1 MTLGRNFIQDF
12 YPFKYSF
19 IMKNSK
25 LLSFLVII
33 ASSLLFVQCTS
44 DAITGPAGVDGVNGI
59 DGVDGIDGADTSA
72 ESCIACHS
80 NTHRD
85 PIYAAYDLSVHSKGL
100 TEGATNYAGP
110 RASCAQCH
118 SNEGFI
124 DKIENGFVNPGGY
137 YGLSEPELVLIIN
150 DNGTPDDDTD
160 DFEEPKLDEYGV
172 PEFSNNP
179 VPNVTAITC
188 TTCHDS
194 HKSFDFEND
203 GNDLALRALDP
214 VSLITDGTI
223 IDYGDGS
230 NTCINCH
237 QPRRTGP
244 TDDGVGLF
252 RVTSSHWGP
261 HHGPQSTLL
270 EGIQGMLIAG
280 TEAYPGVGSA
290 AHRTGSTCVSC
301 HMGETTDD
309 TDGLHTWVPTEN
321 ACITCHTNG
330 VPSKDFMDADMA
342 TLAGLLETVGVV
354 HDDHPVPGTYTILEA
369 EAAWNY
375 LFILE
380 DASGGIHNPK
390 YSKAL
395 IKNSIE
401 ALQ

>member
-1 MTLGRNFIQDF
+1 
-12 YPFKYSF
+12 
-19 IMKNSK
+19 MKNSR
-25 LLSFLVII
+25 LMSFLVIL

-44 DAITGPAGVDGVNGI
+44 DPLQGPAGLDGINGI

-72 ESCIACHS
+72 ESCISCHS
-80 NTHRD
+80 NTFRA
-85 PIYAAYDLSVHSKGL
+85 PIYTAYQTSFHSKGI
-100 TEGATNYAGP
+100 TEGSVEYAGA

-118 SNEGFI
+118 SDEGFVDYIVKGEANI
-124 DKIENGFVNPGGY
+124 DGY
-137 YGLSEPELVLIIN
+137 YFNGLPEIVLVTN

-160 DFEEPKLDEYGV
+160 DFEEPLLDEYGV
-172 PEFSNNP
+172 PVYELGTGE
-179 VPNVTAITC
+179 PNVTEITC
-188 TTCHDS
+188 TTCHDT

-244 TDDGVGLF
+244 VDDGAGMF
-252 RVTSSHWGP
+252 RITSTHWGP
-261 HHGPQSTLL
+261 HHGPQATLL

-280 TEAYPGVGSA
+280 GSETIPEVGSA

-301 HMGETTDD
+301 HMGATTDG
-309 TDGLHTWVPTEN
+309 TDGLHTMIPS
-321 ACITCHTNG
+321 AASCIECHSNG
-330 VPSKDFMDADMA
+330 IPPDTFLDADMA
-342 TLAGLLETVGVV
+342 TLYGLLETAGLLETEEGSV
-354 HDDHPVPGTYTILEA
+354 HPVPGTYPLVEA

-375 LFILE
+375 LFIYE
-380 DASGGIHNPK
+380 DGSNGVHNPK
-390 YSKAL
+390 YAKAL
-395 IKNSIE
+395 IKNSIQ